1 MKIIDKITIII
12 LSRGRNLYL
21 ERTINYYISEGF
33 KVLVLHQTD
42 AHFKLKIKN
51 PKLRY
56 YKSSDHYYKRFIKS
70 ANSLN
75 TKYSILVND
84 DEFVLKSFIK
94 KSILFLDRNKSYA
107 TVCGKVLTFFMKEKK
122 FFYEF
127 GYKNFER
134 DVLKSADIK
143 NRIKFHINNPSNHG
157 YNSVMRS
164 NDFKRIALFLIKF
177 PHPGNIFFVEFCIN
191 LLIASFGKSKFL
203 NSLSWLRSF
212 ENEWID
218 EKKWNRKTKFQNP

>member
-1 MKIIDKITIII
+1 
-12 LSRGRNLYL
+12 
-21 ERTINYYISEGF
+21 
-33 KVLVLHQTD
+33 
-42 AHFKLKIKN
+42 
-51 PKLRY
+51 
-56 YKSSDHYYKRFIKS
+56 
-70 ANSLN
+70 
-75 TKYSILVND
+75 
-84 DEFVLKSFIK
+84 
-94 KSILFLDRNKSYA
+94 
-107 TVCGKVLTFFMKEKK
+107 MKEKK

-218 EKKWNRKTKFQNP
+218 EKKWNRKTKFQNPYLWIEKQKKEKIRKYISVLVNSIEKKTKG

>member
-1 MKIIDKITIII
+1 M
-12 LSRGRNLYL
+12 
-21 ERTINYYISEGF
+21 
-33 KVLVLHQTD
+33 VLHQTD

-107 TVCGKVLTFFMKEKK
+107 TNMWKSINFFYEGKK
-122 FFYEF
+122 FF
-127 GYKNFER
+127 
-134 DVLKSADIK
+134 L
-143 NRIKFHINNPSNHG
+143 
-157 YNSVMRS
+157 
-164 NDFKRIALFLIKF
+164 
-177 PHPGNIFFVEFCIN
+177 
-191 LLIASFGKSKFL
+191 
-203 NSLSWLRSF
+203 
-212 ENEWID
+212 
-218 EKKWNRKTKFQNP
+218 